1 MAMRLGLWLTKA
13 DGHDEFCS
21 VVAGMRGI
29 RGGLLGFFAEYC
41 AKLWIIVVQNWLWLK
56 ILN

>member
-1 MAMRLGLWLTKA
+1 
-13 DGHDEFCS
+13 
-21 VVAGMRGI
+21 MRGI
-29 RGGLLGFFAEYC
+29 REGMLGFFAEYC